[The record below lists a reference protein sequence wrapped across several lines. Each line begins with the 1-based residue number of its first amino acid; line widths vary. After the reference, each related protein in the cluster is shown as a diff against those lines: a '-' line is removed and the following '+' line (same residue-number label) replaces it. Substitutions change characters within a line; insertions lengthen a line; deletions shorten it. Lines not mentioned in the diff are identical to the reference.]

1 MSKHYRSDHTRV
13 ENRIMLAEVKAE
25 GNYRAGRIKVM
36 EEAREEHME
45 NGRKELRE
53 REEELARTRRC
64 EVEVKKIKMATVQK
78 GGPKRT
84 PPKSKKRRATES
96 STDEEKT
103 PKTRNKKLKGE
114 EATRS
119 WI

>member
-36 EEAREEHME
+36 EEAREEQME
-45 NGRKELRE
+45 NVRKELRE

-64 EVEVKKIKMATVQK
+64 EVEVKKIRMATVQK

-103 PKTRNKKLKGE
+103 PKTILLL
-114 EATRS
+114 
-119 WI
+119 